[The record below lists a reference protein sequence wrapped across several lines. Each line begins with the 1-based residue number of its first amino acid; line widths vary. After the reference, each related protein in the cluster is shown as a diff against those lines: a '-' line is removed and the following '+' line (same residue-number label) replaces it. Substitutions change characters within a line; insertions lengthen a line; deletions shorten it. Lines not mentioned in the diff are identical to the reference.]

1 VKALRDLGVLL
12 VLFLGMLWLA
22 ASPEAPQQPE
32 SNGVVAAAQLE
43 MPPVPDALIEQLPA
57 LKLPVRSQALSIQL
71 WNGHSA
77 QLSAHFLQGLSAPD
91 NWQQVRLHGRL
102 QQLQQHRLYP
112 FHEFG

>member
-1 VKALRDLGVLL
+1 MKALRDLGVLL
-12 VLFLGMLWLA
+12 VLLLGMLWLA
-22 ASPEAPQQPE
+22 ASPEAVHPPE
-32 SNGVVAAAQLE
+32 SNGVVQAAQLQ
-43 MPPVPDALIEQLPA
+43 MPPVPDALVEHLPA
-57 LKLPVRSQALSIQL
+57 LQFPVRSQALSMQL
-71 WNGHSA
+71 WGGHTA